1 MTPSENTPMSLF
13 RRLEALEIAMAWAI
27 TQGSQQPS
35 FLDDGIDRIKR
46 GFASNGSDE
55 YDLEDVERQFE
66 PLNMWARVL
75 YRMQFEQRMA
85 DNHRN

>member
-1 MTPSENTPMSLF
+1 MTPSENTLMSLF

-27 TQGSQQPS
+27 TQGRQPS

-66 PLNMWARVL
+66 PLGMWAHVL
-75 YRMQFEQRMA
+75 SRMQFEQRMA